1 MITISS
7 SHFQKRKKE
16 VEKKG
21 YVHCSILCECVTMY
35 IGNRDWPETKL
46 LSLFETNYLPTSI
59 YLVSGQMQI
68 FSFLFKDCLLSGPIL
83 AKKFDWAILIHASF
97 KIR

>member
-1 MITISS
+1 
-7 SHFQKRKKE
+7 
-16 VEKKG
+16 
-21 YVHCSILCECVTMY
+21 MY

-68 FSFLFKDCLLSGPIL
+68 FFFFCSN
-83 AKKFDWAILIHASF
+83 LIVF
-97 KIR
+97 